1 MLMVLF
7 QMGADRYAIPCSCV
21 VEIVPLVSLKPVP
34 HAPPFV
40 AGLFNFR
47 ATIVPVIDLCQLTQN
62 RPSKLHLS
70 SRIILVKY
78 QPQGAENSQLRVLGL
93 LAERVTEVRE
103 TPQTSCAPPVRV
115 ASAPYLDRIY
125 SVEGEMVQSLETSA
139 LLSAELREILFTDQT
154 VASGQ
159 VLV

>member
-7 QMGADRYAIPCSCV
+7 QMGADRYAIPCNCV

-34 HAPPFV
+34 HAPPYV

-47 ATIVPVIDLCQLTQN
+47 SVIVPVIDLCQLTQN

-70 SRIILVKY
+70 SRIVLVKY
-78 QPQGAENSQLRVLGL
+78 RPQGDENTQHRVLGL

-103 TPQTSCAPPVRV
+103 TPQASSPPPVRV

-139 LLSAELREILFTDQT
+139 LLTAELRAMLFTEQT